1 MPELPVGWRWESY
14 GGVEIGVP
22 ESWGWG
28 NGSQRLDQWTV
39 GDGGR
44 RPMVG
49 RPGPTTLVGY
59 SPTGPGETD
68 PATLVENTGPTV
80 AFGRGARYASDV
92 REAGDRTTIR
102 RRGVEVRVQ
111 AETTLRARIVATF
124 HTVDVDNA
132 GCATTHAVS
141 LDPTRRPDPAL
152 DVAEL
157 TGVTSVSVGKYL
169 IGRDDDDSDPRLISS
184 LRLEADAAS
193 AVVGAV
199 ARLRIGSGPNDPRQ
213 CIPEVSYGEEIVVLF
228 VTSEQGRSEIYLR
241 YSGCDHHGF
250 DDGVR
255 TRRLTAR
262 SITPF
267 LSGPNS
273 VTGSLSSRMARL
285 VWRNRS
291 READ

>member
-1 MPELPVGWRWESY
+1 MPALPVGWRWESY

-22 ESWGWG
+22 KSWGWG

-59 SPTGPGETD
+59 SPISPGETD

-102 RRGVEVRVQ
+102 RRGAEVRVQ

-124 HTVDVDNA
+124 HTVDVDHA

-141 LDPTRRPDPAL
+141 VDPTRRPDPAL
-152 DVAEL
+152 DVAE
-157 TGVTSVSVGKYL
+157 
-169 IGRDDDDSDPRLISS
+169 
-184 LRLEADAAS
+184 
-193 AVVGAV
+193 
-199 ARLRIGSGPNDPRQ
+199 
-213 CIPEVSYGEEIVVLF
+213 
-228 VTSEQGRSEIYLR
+228 
-241 YSGCDHHGF
+241 
-250 DDGVR
+250 
-255 TRRLTAR
+255 
-262 SITPF
+262 
-267 LSGPNS
+267 
-273 VTGSLSSRMARL
+273 
-285 VWRNRS
+285 
-291 READ
+291 